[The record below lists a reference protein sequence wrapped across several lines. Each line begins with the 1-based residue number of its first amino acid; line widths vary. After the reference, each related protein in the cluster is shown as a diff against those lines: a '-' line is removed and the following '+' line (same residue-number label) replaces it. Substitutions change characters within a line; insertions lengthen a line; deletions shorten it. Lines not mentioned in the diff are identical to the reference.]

1 MCSPGQ
7 RRSRIPLR
15 QQQLRY
21 NKNIDTCRKS
31 AADINTKHHG
41 LCKPVTVYMVGSCV
55 HRAATITDTVAG
67 NNSCDTIRTLTL
79 AVNPL
84 LTSTQNI
91 TVCANQLPYTWLGHV
106 FTGQRRSR
114 IPLRQQQLRYNKN
127 IDTCRKSAADIN
139 TKHHGLCKPVTVYL
153 VGSCVHRAATI
164 TDTVAATTVAIQ

>member
-1 MCSPGQ
+1 LTLAVN
-7 RRSRIPLR
+7 PLLTST
-15 QQQLRY
+15 QNITVCANQLPYTWLGHVFTGAATITDTVAGNNSLRY

-41 LCKPVTVYMVGSCV
+41 LCKPVTVYLVGSCV

-106 FTGQRRSR
+106 FTG
-114 IPLRQQQLRYNKN
+114 
-127 IDTCRKSAADIN
+127 
-139 TKHHGLCKPVTVYL
+139 
-153 VGSCVHRAATI
+153 AATI